1 MKPRALALLGL
12 ASLFVVSS
20 CSDDTDDDNNNNQT
34 TQESTPSPTIP
45 AGAGGGLI
53 SIQTKTTQSTP
64 IGEMDILFGTAVAVF
79 GPTGAFLDAGAV
91 SVNNE
96 SLDKQSNNSYTYM
109 PGPTSATG
117 IDFNNGDADWDVAGS
132 GSVSAFTF
140 SDSQAWPS
148 IGAIDHSGPVSTGG
162 DFTLQATTSITS
174 ADSVIFSVAGP
185 SGNLLYTAPGG
196 TNSHTFT
203 QAEMATVG
211 AGQGYI
217 QIAPYN
223 VNIENIHGEDYYFIK
238 ETVVSESVTLE

>member
-1 MKPRALALLGL
+1 MKPRALALMGL
-12 ASLFVVSS
+12 ASLIVISS
-20 CSDDTDDDNNNNQT
+20 CSEETDDNNNQT
-34 TQESTPSPTIP
+34 AQESTPSPTIP

-53 SIQTKTTQSTP
+53 AIQTKTTQSTP
-64 IGEMDILFGTAVAVF
+64 IGEMEILFGTAVAVF
-79 GPTGAFLDAGAV
+79 GPSGAFLDAGVV

-117 IDFNNGDADWDVAGS
+117 ISFNNGAADWDVAGS

-140 SDSQAWPS
+140 SDTQTWPS
-148 IGAIDHSGPVSTGG
+148 IGAIDHSGSVSTSS
-162 DFTLQATTSITS
+162 DFTLQATTSITN

-185 SGNLLYTAPGG
+185 SGNLLFTAPSG
-196 TNSHTFT
+196 TNAHTFS

-217 QIAPYN
+217 QIAPYQVN
-223 VNIENIHGEDYYFIK
+223 VESINGENYYFIK